1 MRARLAFAGG
11 PAAPQPAF
19 GRDEAVGRQL
29 GFLRRAFTPRTV
41 FMEIGSPDGELALRA
56 AAYVERVWS
65 IDAPAPAKRPPCNLR
80 SSGMGGVPLS
90 SIDVA
95 FSERLADLHDVRRL
109 LARGGVWFVYGR
121 LVPAP
126 LLRAAGFA
134 RVRYFVRGLCLPA
147 VLARLSRAPT
157 TAAYK

>member
-1 MRARLAFAGG
+1 VTRARLAFAGW
-11 PAAPQPAF
+11 PAAQPAP
-19 GRDEAVGRQL
+19 GRDQTLGRQL
-29 GFLRRAFTPRTV
+29 GLLRRVFTPRTV

-56 AAYVERVWS
+56 AGYVERVWS
-65 IDAPAPAKRPPCNLR
+65 IDARGPVGRAPCNLR
-80 SSGMGGVPLS
+80 SGGMGGVPLS

-95 FSERLADLHDVRRL
+95 FSERVAAPHDVCRL

-134 RVRYFVRGLCLPA
+134 RVRYFARGLRLPA
-147 VLARLSRAPT
+147 ALARLSQAPA